1 MKRIEGYITN
11 EEGNLY
17 IEESTGRVFMNQTTL
32 AEVCGVGQPA
42 ISKKLKNSYSQE
54 SDKGLEGIQ
63 GIKNSYSQKVVS
75 IKKVGTLVPEEIVVE
90 FVDYYASKGN
100 KQAVSYLTSFALIGL
115 RQSVY
120 NSIGYELPKL
130 EVNPIKTFPRYERTV
145 SDWLEERLDKDY
157 KLVEREYRLPSG
169 KRIDFLLN
177 GYIILEVKRLDYWTT
192 AVGQVLAYK
201 QELKALGHT

>member
-1 MKRIEGYITN
+1 MSID
-11 EEGNLY
+11 
-17 IEESTGRVFMNQTTL
+17 
-32 AEVCGVGQPA
+32 GVGSLFNENF
-42 ISKKLKNSYSQE
+42 ITDS
-54 SDKGLEGIQ
+54 
-63 GIKNSYSQKVVS
+63 V
-75 IKKVGTLVPEEIVVE
+75 T
-90 FVDYYASKGN
+90 YYANKGN
-100 KQAVSYLTSFALIGL
+100 KEAIKWMTAIFKVGL

-130 EVNPIKTFPRYERTV
+130 EINPIKTFPKYERTV

-201 QELKALGHT
+201 QELKALGHTRTSTQLELFGDISFAEQKELRSVIIGTGVNKVGFITDINLKEDRR